1 MRPAIAA
8 LPALA
13 LLAGACTPEPEEGV
27 QVVENQSQGLEA
39 AAEDPAEEAWNMA
52 LLGHHDLQ
60 GRDAYHA
67 VPHRY
72 GDRSI
77 LFVGHHRGEAMNPL
91 TGDVETNGMS
101 VVDVTDPTSPV
112 LLHHQPPYGEADNL
126 QHVQVCSG
134 ADLPGADPDRVYM
147 AATSG
152 GLGAELLDVTD
163 PADPRFVR
171 MIYTTGFTDTGRRG
185 THKIFWDCE
194 SGIGYLNGTPEGW
207 RINRVLQV
215 FDLSDP
221 EEPRF
226 IRNFALDGSQPGA
239 TGPIPT
245 SLHAPFAFGD
255 RVYLGYG
262 ASDGGVM
269 QILDR
274 DKLINGDPDA
284 EDPFAPTPDNLLYPQ
299 ISRLDMPGYYGAHTV
314 KPILGVEVADY
325 ADTEVNKFLNLAL
338 LVSEEFHDDCAA
350 DRDMLFLV
358 DITEEDKPFPIST
371 FQTSEALGDFCN
383 RGLRFGPHSINDA
396 YHPGFDKSLVVLS
409 YFNAGIR
416 VADIRDPFRPREIAY
431 FVPKMTDMTH
441 ELCDPECN
449 TQIQTNNV
457 EVDDRG
463 YIHAVDRAGTGLH
476 ILELTGEA
484 REIAG
489 L

>member
-1 MRPAIAA
+1 MRLAIVG

-13 LLAGACTPEPEEGV
+13 FLAGGCTPEPEAAV
-27 QVVENQSQGLEA
+27 QAIENQSQG
-39 AAEDPAEEAWNMA
+39 
-52 LLGHHDLQ
+52 
-60 GRDAYHA
+60 
-67 VPHRY
+67 
-72 GDRSI
+72 
-77 LFVGHHRGEAMNPL
+77 
-91 TGDVETNGMS
+91 
-101 VVDVTDPTSPV
+101 PV
-112 LLHHQPPYGEADNL
+112 
-126 QHVQVCSG
+126 
-134 ADLPGADPDRVYM
+134 
-147 AATSG
+147 AATAAWVPSCSMSPT
-152 GLGAELLDVTD
+152 L
-163 PADPRFVR
+163 P
-171 MIYTTGFTDTGRRG
+171 
-185 THKIFWDCE
+185 
-194 SGIGYLNGTPEGW
+194 
-207 RINRVLQV
+207 
-215 FDLSDP
+215 
-221 EEPRF
+221 
-226 IRNFALDGSQPGA
+226 IR
-239 TGPIPT
+239 
-245 SLHAPFAFGD
+245 
-255 RVYLGYG
+255 
-262 ASDGGVM
+262 
-269 QILDR
+269 
-274 DKLINGDPDA
+274 
-284 EDPFAPTPDNLLYPQ
+284 
-299 ISRLDMPGYYGAHTV
+299 
-314 KPILGVEVADY
+314 GVEVADY
-325 ADTEVNKFLNLAL
+325 ADSEVNKFLNLAL

-441 ELCDPECN
+441 ELCNPECN